1 MGQCQ
6 FNYQLKE
13 PVAVLLAQIQ
23 QLAKEY
29 GGGFQGDES
38 SGQISLTMLIGT
50 IAGEYTIAG
59 DQLQLT
65 ITKKPFLVGCATID
79 ATIRQYLPALA

>member
-1 MGQCQ
+1 MGQCK
-6 FNYQLKE
+6 FSYQLKE
-13 PVAVLLAQIQ
+13 PAAELLAQIQ

-29 GGGFQGDES
+29 GGEFQGDDK
-38 SGQISLTMLIGT
+38 SGYLAIKMFIGT

-59 DQLQLT
+59 DQLELT

-79 ATIRQYLPALA
+79 ATIRQYLPVLA